1 MKRIIIT
8 ESSKNKSLL
17 LVTFPLTLTGSV
29 LFTGMVGREGRSIT
43 FWNLNF
49 HIYGIK
55 FKACIRYFLS
65 KFYFSPNDSP
75 SKTMKN
81 LFYFM
86 EKALFVLEI
95 FKFLYIRLPL
105 FSSLSAIAL
114 DVDSSKIL
122 KFIWRHQLSK

>member
-75 SKTMKN
+75 SKTEKSFLFHGKN
-81 LFYFM
+81 SFCSRDIQI
-86 EKALFVLEI
+86 FV
-95 FKFLYIRLPL
+95 YSSSPL
-105 FSSLSAIAL
+105 FFPVSHCFRRWFKQNLKVYMTSST
-114 DVDSSKIL
+114 V
-122 KFIWRHQLSK
+122 